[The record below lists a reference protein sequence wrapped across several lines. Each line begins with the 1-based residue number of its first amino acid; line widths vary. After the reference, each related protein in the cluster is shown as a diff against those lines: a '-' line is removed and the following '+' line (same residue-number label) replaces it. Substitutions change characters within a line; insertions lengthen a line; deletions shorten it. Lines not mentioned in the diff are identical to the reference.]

1 LQAAGEG
8 TLTEAAHR
16 FVALERSRISLPWIR
31 PDVAGIFRAPM
42 PGMVF
47 RDRLLFRS
55 LAALATRQIKS
66 IRGVENIAPDRGPF
80 IVAINHGTWREAV
93 LVPSLMFVLRGG
105 NRIHFLADWNFRIVP
120 GIGMIFR
127 RAEVVTVTRKDA
139 KPKFL
144 TVFRRFYENPVPPM
158 ERARAHLLAGRPIGI
173 FPEGTVNRDPKKL
186 LVGRVGMARLSLE
199 TGVPVVPVGIRFPYA
214 DRERPIPENSI
225 MEIDIGPA
233 MAPPPASESPTAGD
247 VRRWHAAVMTEI
259 SRLSGKSWG
268 R

>member
-1 LQAAGEG
+1 MPWLRPGPAAM
-8 TLTEAAHR
+8 LR
-16 FVALERSRISLPWIR
+16 W
-31 PDVAGIFRAPM
+31 PM
-42 PGMVF
+42 PDMQF

-55 LAALATRQIKS
+55 LAAIATRQVKS

-93 LVPSLMFVLRGG
+93 MVPSLLFVLRGG
-105 NRIHFLADWNFRIVP
+105 KRIHFLADWNFRIVP

-127 RAEVVTVTRKDA
+127 RADVVTVARKDA

-144 TVFRRFYENPVPPM
+144 TVFRQFYEHPIAPM

-199 TGVPVVPVGIRFPYA
+199 TRVPVVPVGIRFPYV
-214 DRERPIPENSI
+214 DRDKPTPESAV
-225 MEIDIGPA
+225 MEIDIGEA
-233 MAPPPASESPTAGD
+233 MTPPRASDAPSAGE
-247 VRRWHAAVMTEI
+247 VRRWHGRVMTEI

-268 R
+268 RERAD